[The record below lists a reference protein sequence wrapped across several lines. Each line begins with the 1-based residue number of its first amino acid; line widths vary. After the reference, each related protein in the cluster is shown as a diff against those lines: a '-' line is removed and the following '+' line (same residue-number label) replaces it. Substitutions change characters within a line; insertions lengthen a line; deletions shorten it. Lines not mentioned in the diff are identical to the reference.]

1 MQLKHHTNENYSQ
14 LNVFVN
20 VRPEPDHAHFA
31 QRTINYSL
39 RPEEMPCMLRM
50 RQDLDAP
57 TLPMPAV
64 PITPNVGG
72 GIQAS

>member
-1 MQLKHHTNENYSQ
+1 
-14 LNVFVN
+14 
-20 VRPEPDHAHFA
+20 
-31 QRTINYSL
+31 
-39 RPEEMPCMLRM
+39 MLRM